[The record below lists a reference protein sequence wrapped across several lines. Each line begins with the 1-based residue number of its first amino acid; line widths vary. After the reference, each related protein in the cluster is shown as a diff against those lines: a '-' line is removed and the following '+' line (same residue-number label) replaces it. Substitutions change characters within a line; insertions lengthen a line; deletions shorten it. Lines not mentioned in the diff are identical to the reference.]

1 MAAAQQQDTSRTPLA
16 LQGLCPAQAPGEDEE
31 HLQQARQPCWM
42 LPCLLLH
49 CGCDDHS
56 CPAGR
61 AKDALEAEGELTPL
75 QQFVETEAR
84 DLTRA
89 SFGDFVRDLFHSI
102 QHLVA
107 SAPLYAP
114 AC

>member
-1 MAAAQQQDTSRTPLA
+1 MRPDGDRRHRPIRCHKPFT
-16 LQGLCPAQAPGEDEE
+16 CC
-31 HLQQARQPCWM
+31 H
-42 LPCLLLH
+42 
-49 CGCDDHS
+49 
-56 CPAGR
+56 AGR

-89 SFGDFVRDLFHSI
+89 SFGDFVRDLFSSI
-102 QHLVA
+102 EHLVA

-114 AC
+114 QGC